1 MLMIFAGEGGV
12 DGEGGVNERRREDVL
27 ETIRNETKKNTR
39 QELEDHKKHDLIPR
53 TRYFLT
59 VLSRWFCSKKRKA
72 DSSAK
77 DPCRIF
83 FFVFLL
89 IIGLIFSIKL
99 VFQQK
104 RYFQYIS
111 INIYLYLSLI
121 HI

>member
-1 MLMIFAGEGGV
+1 MKQ
-12 DGEGGVNERRREDVL
+12 
-27 ETIRNETKKNTR
+27 KKNTR

-111 INIYLYLSLI
+111 INIYLYILYVAVGSTPYGKR
-121 HI
+121 